1 MLLPLA
7 YYGSPSLRKKCA
19 PVQTIDEELKQF
31 VSDLAETMLAH
42 RGIGLAASQVHR
54 LINLFITKV
63 PFELADGTEHDGIL
77 RVFINPKI
85 LSVSSEVHYRGEG
98 CLSIPKIYGEVE
110 RPLRIEVEF
119 LNLEGEKKNETFHGL
134 EARCILH
141 ENDHINGVLFID
153 RMNGRERQL
162 LEPLLKQMKK
172 KYHPKE

>member
-19 PVQTIDEELKQF
+19 PVPSIDEELKQF
-31 VSDLAETMLAH
+31 ISDMHETMLAH

-54 LINLFITKV
+54 LINLFITQV
-63 PFELADGTEHDGIL
+63 PIETAEDKESEGIF
-77 RVFINPKI
+77 RVFLNPKI
-85 LSVSSEVHYRGEG
+85 LSVSSELHRRGEG
-98 CLSIPKIYGEVE
+98 CLSIPKVYGEVE
-110 RPLRIEVEF
+110 RPIAIKVEF
-119 LNLEGEKKNETFHGL
+119 TNLEGKKCVEEFEGL

-153 RMNGRERQL
+153 RMKGRERQL
-162 LEPLLKQMKK
+162 LEPLLKQIKK